1 MSTIL
6 GFKRLS
12 LLLLLSDFL
21 RQFCLL
27 MCLVFEKIKRLCARF
42 VMHLGRVVHLLVV
55 VVIYGA
61 LSMYGAQAQTV
72 TGPPMVLKPS
82 SLLQENL
89 NGGIRKELPTYL
101 QSNQISGQTDLQTV
115 LEGQVVLRRGDILLK
130 ADQIDYDQVLD
141 LAKARGNVYINHSGN
156 SYQGPALDIQLD
168 AFEGFF
174 TQPEFFLNRNKM
186 YGKAER
192 IDFIDPGNSVMQKGE
207 FTTCKRKPGPNWTPD
222 WFFKGDKISFD
233 SDHNLGNA
241 EGASLRFKNVPV
253 MPLPA
258 IDFALNDERKSGL
271 LPPTIG
277 VDSVGGLELIQ
288 PYYWNLAPNRDMT
301 FTPTY
306 WTSRGVRL
314 ETEFRYLEAITPQ
327 PPFTGVMRFDYMAK
341 DSLRDSQRWAF
352 QTSHTGMPYPA
363 FAGGNLGLAYN
374 INRVSDDNYWKDF
387 TSSNSLGVTR
397 LLSND
402 MNVTWGKGFFTS
414 NIAVQ
419 KWQTL
424 QDLASTSNYIA
435 PPFDRAPQMNM
446 KYSRANIGGF
456 DFMLDGQFSRFE
468 TVRQDNC
475 LTNYLNCNAQRAVGQ
490 AKVSR
495 PFVTPYGYI
504 TPQFIMNSRSYQ
516 FDDALS
522 TNGQTSA
529 SVSVP
534 TFSLD
539 SGIVFERN
547 SNFLGR
553 GWTQTL
559 EPRVFYVYS
568 PYRAQNFLP
577 NYDSGA
583 NAYNFASIF
592 NENVFGG
599 YDRIAD
605 SNLITVGA
613 TSRFIDP
620 NTGAEGA
627 RFGLAQRLRIK
638 EQLVTMPGDSTAK
651 AGLSDV
657 LAGATLNLSRK
668 WALDSTMQ
676 YNPDSGHYLSQA
688 VGGRYTPGS
697 YRVISASYRNQTDT
711 NGVPL
716 SRFVNVGWQ
725 WPLSDAWGMKD
736 EDLGEGRGLG
746 EGRWYTV
753 ARMNMDT
760 LNNQMV
766 ESVIGFE
773 YDGGCWLGRV
783 VKERFQIAENLARQK
798 LLFQLE
804 FVGFSRVGTNALGSI
819 RNNVPRYQHLR
830 QPLMTPSRFGNYD

>member
-1 MSTIL
+1 M
-6 GFKRLS
+6 R
-12 LLLLLSDFL
+12 
-21 RQFCLL
+21 
-27 MCLVFEKIKRLCARF
+27 LVFRKTKRLCAHF
-42 VMHLGRVVHLLVV
+42 ITHL
-55 VVIYGA
+55 A
-61 LSMYGAQAQTV
+61 LGVGLCSAVSVLSVQAQTV

-82 SLLQENL
+82 SLLQETI
-89 NGGIRKELPTYL
+89 NGGMRKELPTYL
-101 QSNQISGQTDLQTV
+101 QSNQISGQTDLQTL

-222 WFFKGDKISFD
+222 WFFKSDKISFD

-253 MPLPA
+253 MPLPD
-258 IDFALNDERKSGL
+258 ISFALNDERKSGL
-271 LPPTIG
+271 LPPSVG
-277 VDSVGGLELIQ
+277 VDSVGGLEVVQ

-306 WTSRGVRL
+306 WTSRGLRL
-314 ETEFRYLEAITPQ
+314 ETEFRYLEAITPN
-327 PPFTGVMRFDYMAK
+327 PPFTGAIRFDYMSK

-352 QTSHTGMPYPA
+352 QTAHSGLPYPM
-363 FAGGNLGLAYN
+363 FAGGGLGLTYN

-387 TSSNSLGVTR
+387 TSSNSLGVSR

-402 MNVTWGKGFFTS
+402 MTVTWGKGFFTS
-414 NIAVQ
+414 SIAVQ

-424 QDLASTSNYIA
+424 QDLASSSNYIS
-435 PPFDRAPQMNM
+435 PPFDRAPQISM
-446 KYSRANIGGF
+446 KYSRSNIGGF
-456 DFMLDGQFSRFE
+456 DFMLDGQLSRFE
-468 TVRQDNC
+468 TARQDTC
-475 LTNYLNCNAQRAVGQ
+475 LNNYLNCNAQRAVGQ
-490 AKVSR
+490 AQISR
-495 PFVTPYGYI
+495 PFMTSFGYLTPK
-504 TPQFIMNSRSYQ
+504 FILNTRSYQ

-522 TNGQTSA
+522 TNGQSTA

-539 SGIVFERN
+539 TGAVFERD
-547 SNFLGR
+547 SNLLGR
-553 GWTQTL
+553 AWTQTF
-559 EPRVFYVYS
+559 EPRAFYVNS
-568 PYRAQNFLP
+568 PYRQQNYLP

-592 NENVFGG
+592 SENTYGG

-605 SNLITVGA
+605 GSLLTLGA

-620 NTGAEGA
+620 SSGAEGA
-627 RFGLAQRLRIK
+627 RFGLAQRIRFK
-638 EQLVTMPGDSTAK
+638 DQLVTLPIDKTTSTPIASS
-651 AGLSDV
+651 GLSDV

-668 WALDSTMQ
+668 WSVDSTFQ
-676 YNPDSGHYLSQA
+676 YNPDSNHYLRQTI
-688 VGGRYTPGS
+688 GGRFTPGS
-697 YRVISASYRNQTDT
+697 YRVISASFRDQTDT
-711 NGVPL
+711 TGTPV
-716 SRFVNVGWQ
+716 SRFLNVGWQ
-725 WPLSDAWGMKD
+725 WPLNDMWGMKD
-736 EDLGEGRGLG
+736 EELGEGRGLG
-746 EGRWYTV
+746 EGRWYSV

>member
-1 MSTIL
+1 M
-6 GFKRLS
+6 
-12 LLLLLSDFL
+12 
-21 RQFCLL
+21 
-27 MCLVFEKIKRLCARF
+27 
-42 VMHLGRVVHLLVV
+42 
-55 VVIYGA
+55 
-61 LSMYGAQAQTV
+61 
-72 TGPPMVLKPS
+72 
-82 SLLQENL
+82 
-89 NGGIRKELPTYL
+89 
-101 QSNQISGQTDLQTV
+101 
-115 LEGQVVLRRGDILLK
+115 
-130 ADQIDYDQVLD
+130 
-141 LAKARGNVYINHSGN
+141 
-156 SYQGPALDIQLD
+156 
-168 AFEGFF
+168 
-174 TQPEFFLNRNKM
+174 
-186 YGKAER
+186 
-192 IDFIDPGNSVMQKGE
+192 
-207 FTTCKRKPGPNWTPD
+207 
-222 WFFKGDKISFD
+222 
-233 SDHNLGNA
+233 
-241 EGASLRFKNVPV
+241 
-253 MPLPA
+253 
-258 IDFALNDERKSGL
+258 
-271 LPPTIG
+271 
-277 VDSVGGLELIQ
+277 
-288 PYYWNLAPNRDMT
+288 
-301 FTPTY
+301 
-306 WTSRGVRL
+306 RL

-352 QTSHTGMPYPA
+352 QTSHAGMPYPA
-363 FAGGNLGLAYN
+363 FAGGALGLAYN

-402 MNVTWGKGFFTS
+402 ANVSWGKGFFTS

-424 QDLASTSNYIA
+424 QDLASTSNYIS

-456 DFMLDGQFSRFE
+456 DFMLDGQLSRFE
-468 TVRQDNC
+468 TVRQENC
-475 LTNYLNCNAQRAVGQ
+475 LSNYLNCNAQRAVGQ
-490 AKVSR
+490 AQVSR
-495 PFVTPYGYI
+495 PFVTPYGYV
-504 TPQFIMNSRSYQ
+504 TPKFIMNTRSYQ

-539 SGIVFERN
+539 SGVVFERP
-547 SNFLGR
+547 SNLLGR
-553 GWTQTL
+553 EWTQTF
-559 EPRVFYVYS
+559 EPRAFYVYS
-568 PYRAQNFLP
+568 PYRSQNYLP

-592 NENVFGG
+592 TENTYGG

-605 SNLITVGA
+605 SNMVTLGA

-620 NTGAEGA
+620 KTGAEGA
-627 RFGLAQRLRIK
+627 RFGIAQRLRIK
-638 EQLVTMPGDSTAK
+638 DQLVTLPIDKSTNSPIAQ

-668 WALDSTMQ
+668 WALDSTVQ
-676 YNPDSGHYLSQA
+676 YNPDSSRFLSQA
-688 VGGRYTPGS
+688 IGGRYTPGS
-697 YRVISASYRNQTDT
+697 YRVISASYRDQTDT
-711 NGVPL
+711 TGTPQ

-725 WPLSDAWGMKD
+725 WPLNDMWGMKD
-736 EDLGEGRGLG
+736 EELGEGRGLG
-746 EGRWYTV
+746 EGRWYSV

>member
-1 MSTIL
+1 
-6 GFKRLS
+6 
-12 LLLLLSDFL
+12 LLLLSDFH
-21 RQFCLL
+21 RQFCLF
-27 MCLVFEKIKRLCARF
+27 MRLVFVLAKRIYLRIVERLAFAAGLCCF
-42 VMHLGRVVHLLVV
+42 
-55 VVIYGA
+55 
-61 LSMYGAQAQTV
+61 LSVLTIQAQTV

-82 SLLQENL
+82 SLLQETI
-89 NGGIRKELPTYL
+89 NGGMRKELPTYL
-101 QSNQISGQTDLQTV
+101 QSNQISGQTDLQTL

-174 TQPEFFLNRNKM
+174 THPEFFLNRNKM

-192 IDFIDPGNSVMQKGE
+192 IDFIDPGNSLMQKGE

-258 IDFALNDERKSGL
+258 LDFALNDERKSGL

-277 VDSVGGLELIQ
+277 FDSVGGLEVIQ

-306 WTSRGVRL
+306 WSSRGMRL

-341 DSLRDSQRWAF
+341 DSLRDAQRWAF
-352 QTSHTGMPYPA
+352 NTSHSGMPYPS
-363 FAGGNLGLAYN
+363 FAGGGLGLTYN

-397 LLSND
+397 LLTND

-446 KYSRANIGGF
+446 KYSRANISGF

-490 AKVSR
+490 AQVSR
-495 PFVTPYGYI
+495 PFVTPYGYV
-504 TPQFIMNSRSYQ
+504 TPKFIMNTRSYQ

-529 SVSVP
+529 SISVP

-539 SGIVFERN
+539 SGVVFERN
-547 SNFLGR
+547 SNLLGR
-553 GWTQTL
+553 AWTQTF
-559 EPRVFYVYS
+559 EPRAFYVYS
-568 PYRAQNFLP
+568 PYRSQNYLP
-577 NYDSGA
+577 NYDSGS

-592 NENVFGG
+592 SENVFGG
-599 YDRIAD
+599 FDRIAD
-605 SNLITVGA
+605 SNLVTVGA

-620 NTGAEGA
+620 KTGAEGA
-627 RFGLAQRLRIK
+627 RFGLAQRLRVK
-638 EQLVTMPGDSTAK
+638 DQLVTMPGESTAK

-725 WPLSDAWGMKD
+725 WPLNDLWKMKD

-766 ESVIGFE
+766 ESVMGFE

-830 QPLMTPSRFGNYD
+830 QPLMSPSRFGNYD

>member
-1 MSTIL
+1 
-6 GFKRLS
+6 
-12 LLLLLSDFL
+12 
-21 RQFCLL
+21 
-27 MCLVFEKIKRLCARF
+27 
-42 VMHLGRVVHLLVV
+42 
-55 VVIYGA
+55 
-61 LSMYGAQAQTV
+61 
-72 TGPPMVLKPS
+72 MVLKPS
-82 SLLQENL
+82 SLLQETI
-89 NGGIRKELPTYL
+89 NGGMRKELPTYL
-101 QSNQISGQTDLQTV
+101 QSNQISGQTDLQTL

-258 IDFALNDERKSGL
+258 LDFALNDERKSGL

-277 VDSVGGLELIQ
+277 VDSVGGLEVIQ

-306 WTSRGVRL
+306 WSSRGMRL

-327 PPFTGVMRFDYMAK
+327 PPFAGVMRFDYMAK

-352 QTSHTGMPYPA
+352 NASHAGMPYPA
-363 FAGGNLGLAYN
+363 FAGGALGLTYN

-402 MNVTWGKGFFTS
+402 MSVTWGKGFFTS

-419 KWQTL
+419 KWQTM
-424 QDLASTSNYIA
+424 QDLATPSNYIA
-435 PPFDRAPQMNM
+435 PPFDRVPQMNV

-468 TVRQDNC
+468 TVRQEDC

-490 AKVSR
+490 AQVSR
-495 PFVTPYGYI
+495 PFVTPYGYV
-504 TPQFIMNSRSYQ
+504 TPKFIMNTRSYQ

-539 SGIVFERN
+539 SGVVFERG
-547 SNFLGR
+547 SNLLGR
-553 GWTQTL
+553 EWTQTF
-559 EPRVFYVYS
+559 EPRAFYVYS
-568 PYRAQNFLP
+568 PYRSQNYLP

-592 NENVFGG
+592 SENTYGG

-605 SNLITVGA
+605 SNMVTLGA
-613 TSRFIDP
+613 TSLFIDP
-620 NTGAEGA
+620 KTGAEGA

-638 EQLVTMPGDSTAK
+638 DQLVTLPIDKSTNSPIAQ

-668 WALDSTMQ
+668 WAVDSTVQ
-676 YNPDSGHYLSQA
+676 YNPDSSRFLSQA
-688 VGGRYTPGS
+688 IGGRYTPGS
-697 YRVISASYRNQTDT
+697 YRVISASYRDQTDT
-711 NGVPL
+711 TGTPQ

-725 WPLSDAWGMKD
+725 WPLNDMWGVKD
-736 EDLGEGRGLG
+736 EELGEGRGLG
-746 EGRWYTV
+746 EGRWYSV

-783 VKERFQIAENLARQK
+783 VKERFQVAENLARQK

-830 QPLMTPSRFGNYD
+830 QPLMTPSRFGNYE